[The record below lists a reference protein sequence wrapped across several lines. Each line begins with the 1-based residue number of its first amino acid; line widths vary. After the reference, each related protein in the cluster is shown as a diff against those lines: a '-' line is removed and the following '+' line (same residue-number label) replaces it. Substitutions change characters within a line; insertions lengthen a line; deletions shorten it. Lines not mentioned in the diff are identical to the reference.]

1 MEAFQLVTSALE
13 RWLDEADTDQ
23 DLTDSIMEYVRHWGT
38 VTIEEAI
45 SDAPPR
51 FRHMALSQDTIGWRW
66 FLEGMILT
74 EITNIQRQYIA
85 VNGSRMSLDKWCTG
99 LITGLLEI
107 THWQWLYPNYIVHD
121 PVSNTIAMA
130 KKEELVLEIECQ
142 RDLGNA
148 GLLEEDKYLAEVN
161 LEEMATSLG
170 ERQHYCLPAI
180 QTAHNHYALRT
191 QRESQQMVQRNT
203 TEEEGR

>member
-1 MEAFQLVTSALE
+1 MA
-13 RWLDEADTDQ
+13 
-23 DLTDSIMEYVRHWGT
+23 
-38 VTIEEAI
+38 
-45 SDAPPR
+45 PR
-51 FRHMALSQDTIGWRW
+51 FRHMALLQDMIGWRW

-74 EITNIQRQYIA
+74 EITNIQWQYIA

-130 KKEELVLEIECQ
+130 KKEELVLEIECK

-148 GLLEEDKYLAEVN
+148 GLLE
-161 LEEMATSLG
+161 
-170 ERQHYCLPAI
+170 
-180 QTAHNHYALRT
+180 
-191 QRESQQMVQRNT
+191 
-203 TEEEGR
+203 